1 MTKAATRAEKRPSEM
16 QLRVALAI
24 WGRRREA
31 AKNHWPLPAWEY
43 ETEELRLAVLDEA
56 AAAVEAMREP
66 TWHMLLDGQKQ
77 VNLSEVAGEF
87 EFLSRDE
94 IERIWSEMIDT
105 ALRD

>member
-1 MTKAATRAEKRPSEM
+1 MTKAAGTQPSEM
-16 QLRVALAI
+16 IEFVGSALAQACMERFGSTWSNDVRWKFARVAI
-24 WGRRREA
+24 
-31 AKNHWPLPAWEY
+31 
-43 ETEELRLAVLDEA
+43 
-56 AAAVEAMREP
+56 EAMRKP